1 MIDAMYNCFF
11 LTRLLSKQIMLRCL
25 LLPGRAAAQE
35 EKEAAVLAAAATA
48 AGLLQTQTTRQPA
61 RIPGERFGH
70 SF

>member
-1 MIDAMYNCFF
+1 
-11 LTRLLSKQIMLRCL
+11 MLRCL

-35 EKEAAVLAAAATA
+35 EKEAAVLAAAVTA
-48 AGLLQTQTTRQPA
+48 VGLLQTQTTRQPV